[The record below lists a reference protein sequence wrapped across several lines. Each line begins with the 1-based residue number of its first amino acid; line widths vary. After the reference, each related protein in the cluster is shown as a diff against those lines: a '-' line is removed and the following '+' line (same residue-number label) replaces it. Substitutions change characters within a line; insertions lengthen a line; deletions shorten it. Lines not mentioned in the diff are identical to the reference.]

1 MRRLRRWARRLP
13 LKQPLCGCRDAIAVP
28 PQKVIL
34 QRAFVFA
41 FLIVWSLY
49 QSAASGPAFQVAV
62 GLGLSSYYIYD
73 KRPVKNLWPAV
84 GQALLGMF
92 LGYVVGSIVPV
103 YLPVFPAA
111 LSPELVASLFAFVAL
126 WVACTFFK

>member
-1 MRRLRRWARRLP
+1 
-13 LKQPLCGCRDAIAVP
+13 VP
-28 PQKVIL
+28 PNKTIA

-62 GLGLSSYYIYD
+62 GLGLSAYYIYD
-73 KRPVKNLWPAV
+73 KRPVKSLWPAL

-92 LGYVVGSIVPV
+92 IGYVVGSIVPV
-103 YLPVFPAA
+103 YLPVFPPSMA
-111 LSPELVASLFAFVAL
+111 PEMVASLHAFVAL

>member
-1 MRRLRRWARRLP
+1 M
-13 LKQPLCGCRDAIAVP
+13 VP
-28 PQKVIL
+28 PQKVIA

-41 FLIVWSLY
+41 FLVLWSLY

-62 GLGLSSYYIYD
+62 GLGLSSYYIYE
-73 KRPVKNLWPAV
+73 KRPVKNLFPAL
-84 GQALLGMF
+84 GQAVLGMF

-103 YLPVFPAA
+103 YLPLFPAA
-111 LSPELVASLFAFVAL
+111 FSPEMIASLFAFVAM